1 MLYLSQMLGEPV
13 IDANGE
19 KIGSISDL
27 AIQTGEVFPR
37 ITSLAFLGPGKT
49 PFMISWRKYVEG
61 FSEEEGIRLKVDR
74 TAIRFSYLQPAEVLL
89 ARDLLDRQIV
99 DTQGMKIVRVN
110 DLKLS
115 ASGTQLRLLGAE
127 VGVRGILRGLAA
139 GQPPVSRIQEPFLSD
154 RTPHL

>member
-49 PFMISWRKYVEG
+49 PFMISWRKYV
-61 FSEEEGIRLKVDR
+61 SELTEDGIILKVDR
-74 TAIRFSYLQPAEVLL
+74 TAIRFRFPTS
-89 ARDLLDRQIV
+89 
-99 DTQGMKIVRVN
+99 
-110 DLKLS
+110 S
-115 ASGTQLRLLGAE
+115 SW
-127 VGVRGILRGLAA
+127 
-139 GQPPVSRIQEPFLSD
+139 S
-154 RTPHL
+154 

>member
-49 PFMISWRKYVEG
+49 PFMI
-61 FSEEEGIRLKVDR
+61 
-74 TAIRFSYLQPAEVLL
+74 
-89 ARDLLDRQIV
+89 
-99 DTQGMKIVRVN
+99 
-110 DLKLS
+110 
-115 ASGTQLRLLGAE
+115 
-127 VGVRGILRGLAA
+127 
-139 GQPPVSRIQEPFLSD
+139 
-154 RTPHL
+154 

>member
-61 FSEEEGIRLKVDR
+61 FSENEGIRLKVDR

-89 ARDLLDRQIV
+89 ARDLLNRQ
-99 DTQGMKIVRVN
+99 
-110 DLKLS
+110 S
-115 ASGTQLRLLGAE
+115 
-127 VGVRGILRGLAA
+127 
-139 GQPPVSRIQEPFLSD
+139 
-154 RTPHL
+154 

>member
-49 PFMISWRKYVEG
+49 PFMISWRKYVKDVTD
-61 FSEEEGIRLKVDR
+61 EGIELKS
-74 TAIRFSYLQPAEVLL
+74 IRPA
-89 ARDLLDRQIV
+89 
-99 DTQGMKIVRVN
+99 
-110 DLKLS
+110 S
-115 ASGTQLRLLGAE
+115 ASVTFS
-127 VGVRGILRGLAA
+127 
-139 GQPPVSRIQEPFLSD
+139 PMKSCSRAIYSTA
-154 RTPHL
+154 RSSTRKA

>member
-49 PFMISWRKYVEG
+49 SPTMASSSK
-61 FSEEEGIRLKVDR
+61 SIR
-74 TAIRFSYLQPAEVLL
+74 PA
-89 ARDLLDRQIV
+89 
-99 DTQGMKIVRVN
+99 
-110 DLKLS
+110 S
-115 ASGTQLRLLGAE
+115 ASATFSPMRFC
-127 VGVRGILRGLAA
+127 
-139 GQPPVSRIQEPFLSD
+139 SRAICLTARSST
-154 RTPHL
+154 RKA

>member
-49 PFMISWRKYVEG
+49 PFMISWRQV
-61 FSEEEGIRLKVDR
+61 
-74 TAIRFSYLQPAEVLL
+74 
-89 ARDLLDRQIV
+89 RQRRHRRWHRA
-99 DTQGMKIVRVN
+99 Q
-110 DLKLS
+110 
-115 ASGTQLRLLGAE
+115 
-127 VGVRGILRGLAA
+127 
-139 GQPPVSRIQEPFLSD
+139 SR
-154 RTPHL
+154 

>member
-1 MLYLSQMLGEPV
+1 MLGEPV

-49 PFMISWRKYVEG
+49 PFMISWRKYVKDVTD
-61 FSEEEGIRLKVDR
+61 EGIELKVDK
-74 TAIRFSYLQPAEVLL
+74 TGIRFSYLQPDEVLL

-99 DTQGMKIVRVN
+99 DTQGFPPLVRNCACSVP
-110 DLKLS
+110 KW
-115 ASGTQLRLLGAE
+115 AFVAFCAGWLLGSNA
-127 VGVRGILRGLAA
+127 
-139 GQPPVSRIQEPFLSD
+139 
-154 RTPHL
+154 